1 MRPTARILEAFDHN
15 SVLCLHVK
23 CKLSVSN
30 SLHQLIQAHSA
41 VYYPKLLP
49 PPLPPTEPLLRGSS
63 SSRKLAQWGYSRR
76 GGGWGSNGN
85 AQFARNSAA
94 IVNTQYAIRNAVES
108 GASLPAT
115 AGAAYYGNEQAY
127 LASQRWPTYG
137 GWWGGR

>member
-1 MRPTARILEAFDHN
+1 MASRSTCI
-15 SVLCLHVK
+15 VLLA
-23 CKLSVSN
+23 LLALATYTST
-30 SLHQLIQAHSA
+30 SA
-41 VYYPKLLP
+41 A
-49 PPLPPTEPLLRGSS
+49 EPLLRGSS

-85 AQFARNSAA
+85 AQLARNSAA

-137 GWWGGR
+137 GWWGRR